1 MKTYLT
7 LVFILS
13 LTFSF
18 SQKETTWW
26 PAGDHVF
33 LDFSTNPTG
42 VDFSSNTYIFQYSS
56 SVSDKNGNLLFY
68 TNGEEIFGKNNQLL
82 PNCYSV
88 FPPNKEGLTNLMLK
102 KPGNNSH
109 YYFLRL
115 LSNPEFSQ
123 LQCVVLDTLANNL
136 IGDAIGAVSYDKG
149 TFALKMDATKHCNNK
164 DFWVVIVRYPYI
176 DPSYV
181 EFWQLA
187 YDRHKVEFW
196 SYLVTENGVQP
207 QPIKSYMQLE
217 TILPFYGQLKFNS
230 KGNVLACADP
240 NGIHL
245 FDFDKQTGKVNYK
258 KRYNLQLNNGW
269 GIEFSSDDSKL
280 YINEKQFDFQT
291 EILTDLLG
299 YDSPCDLQR
308 ALDGAIYKRHFPEWA
323 TTCCSLPFDD
333 NHNSSFSGNL
343 NNPLRI
349 SKIHFPNNQGVSCQ
363 FDSTFIYQEYTN
375 ENNWMSF
382 GLPNFPSY
390 HFYHPKSEFNY
401 SKACENDS
409 TYFFLSNSNNQID
422 STKWLFSDK
431 EITGDSVSY
440 YFASSGTYEV
450 GCIAFSNGTSDTSF
464 QCISICGKND
474 VELPKTLELCD
485 TTFLVNAMNTCSL
498 EYEWNTGD
506 TTSAIKIDTEGL
518 YILKTTNYCG
528 IYYDTINVISC
539 QPVFEIPNVFT
550 PNNDGIN
557 DDFSINL
564 KNIKSITCNII
575 NRWGNTVSFKTLDLS
590 NEMFSV
596 NNVIIWD
603 GLDNNQV
610 KCTDGVYFYKI
621 YFISSEDKQFTQ
633 SGFIQLFGQ

>member
-1 MKTYLT
+1 MLIESF
-7 LVFILS
+7 L
-13 LTFSF
+13 F

-33 LDFSTNPTG
+33 LNFSTNPVG
-42 VDFSSNTYIFQYSS
+42 IDFSSNTYNPQYSS
-56 SVSDKNGNLLFY
+56 SISDINGNLLFY
-68 TNGEEIFGKNNQLL
+68 SNGEEIFGKNNQLL

-88 FPPNKEGLTNLMLK
+88 FPPNKEGLTNLILK

-109 YYFLRL
+109 YCFLRL
-115 LSNPEFSQ
+115 LLEPEFSQ
-123 LQCVVLDTLANNL
+123 LQCVVLDTMANNL
-136 IGDAIGAVSYDKG
+136 IGDVIGAKSFDKG
-149 TFALKMDATKHCNNK
+149 TFALKMQATKHCNNK

-176 DPSYV
+176 DPSFV
-181 EFWQLA
+181 EFWQLN
-187 YDRHKVEFW
+187 YDRRKVEFW

-207 QPIKSYMQLE
+207 QPVKSYMQLE

-291 EILTDLLG
+291 ETLTNLMGFDCP
-299 YDSPCDLQR
+299 SFLQR
-308 ALDGAIYKRHFPEWA
+308 ALDGAIYKVHFNDWN
-323 TTCCSLPFDD
+323 TICCSLPSDD
-333 NHNSSFSGNL
+333 NSNASTIYDQ
-343 NNPLRI
+343 NNIPLRI

-401 SKACENDS
+401 STACENDS

-450 GCIAFSNGTSDTSF
+450 GCIAFSNGMSDTSF

-506 TTSAIKIDTEGL
+506 TTSAITITTEGQ
-518 YILKTTNYCG
+518 YVLKTTNYCG

-550 PNNDGIN
+550 PNEDNIN
-557 DDFSINL
+557 DDFTINL
-564 KNIKSITCNII
+564 KNIKSLKYTII
-575 NRWGNTVSFKTLDLS
+575 NRWGNSVSNNTIDLS
-590 NEMFSV
+590 NTMFS
-596 NNVIIWD
+596 NSIVIIWD
-603 GLDNNQV
+603 GFDYSQI

-621 YFISSEDKQFTQ
+621 DFITTEDKEFTQ
-633 SGFIQLFGQ
+633 TGFIQLLGQ